1 MNSEEQHQPTTLDG
15 EGAATVVETND
26 ATQFNQQEAKET
38 TKGKKHW
45 SEEKKV
51 RFLDIVA
58 GQEATRDTQTTSE
71 KVFWCDYVF
80 PVLRKDDLTKDIP
93 VNSSWSS
100 AQTKRNTL
108 VSLLTKINRS
118 I

>member
-1 MNSEEQHQPTTLDG
+1 MNSEEQQQPTALDG
-15 EGAATVVETND
+15 EGATTVVETND

-38 TKGKKHW
+38 TKGNKHW

-80 PVLRKDDLTKDIP
+80 PVL
-93 VNSSWSS
+93 
-100 AQTKRNTL
+100 AQRRFDEGY
-108 VSLLTKINRS
+108 SR
-118 I
+118 